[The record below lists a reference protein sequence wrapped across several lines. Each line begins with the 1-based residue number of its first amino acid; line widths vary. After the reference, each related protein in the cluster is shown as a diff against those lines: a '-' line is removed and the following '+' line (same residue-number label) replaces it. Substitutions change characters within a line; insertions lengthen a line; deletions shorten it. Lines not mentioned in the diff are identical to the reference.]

1 MERVVGYRTIS
12 RNRGIQYAIALH
24 EELAP
29 GNSPKPPTLSVSFS
43 VNHTFSHFFLCT
55 L

>member
-1 MERVVGYRTIS
+1 MERVVDHRTIS
-12 RNRGIQYAIALH
+12 RNRGIQYTIALH

-29 GNSPKPPTLSVSFS
+29 GNSPEPPTL
-43 VNHTFSHFFLCT
+43 FLS